1 MNNLGQ
7 QWEKISD
14 VVHRTAADCRD
25 RYRNHLQDREVR
37 RVGEYPSFV
46 LPFERV
52 GSRRAVQARGLRKR
66 RTN

>member
-37 RVGEYPSFV
+37 RVGEYPWSV
-46 LPFERV
+46 SPFERV
-52 GSRRAVQARGLRKR
+52 GLPRVVQGRGLRKR
-66 RTN
+66 RMS